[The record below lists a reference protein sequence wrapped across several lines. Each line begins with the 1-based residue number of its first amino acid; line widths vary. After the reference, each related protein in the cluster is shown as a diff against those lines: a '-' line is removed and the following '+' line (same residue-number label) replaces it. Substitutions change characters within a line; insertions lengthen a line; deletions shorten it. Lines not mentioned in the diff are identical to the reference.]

1 MLFLGILVS
10 VEVTCFQEHHFTPNS
25 FSGPPENIRNL
36 WFSDIFRGYRKKII
50 AWNGLFGSISL
61 KFQVKFRHGPLPFIL
76 FVINFHFISY
86 FWCFTLFYFSGK
98 YSNLL
103 TNRHQTP
110 RVTNVFQML
119 LGSPRLLSSIPYLN
133 ILAILCHWSL
143 SMHPENIRKPLVF
156 WYFQGGIK
164 REQWHEMY

>member
-25 FSGPPENIRNL
+25 FSVPPDL
-36 WFSDIFRGYRKKII
+36 FRGYRKKTI

-61 KFQVKFRHGPLPFIL
+61 KFQVKLRHGPLPFIL
-76 FVINFHFISY
+76 FVIHFHLISY

-98 YSNLL
+98 YSDLL

-110 RVTNVFQML
+110 RVTVFQML
-119 LGSPRLLSSIPYLN
+119 LGSPWLLSSIPYLN

-143 SMHPENIRKPLVF
+143 SIHPENIRKPLVF

-164 REQWHEMY
+164 REQWHGMY

>member
-25 FSGPPENIRNL
+25 FSVPPENIRNL
-36 WFSDIFRGYRKKII
+36 WFSDISRGYRKKII

-61 KFQVKFRHGPLPFIL
+61 KFQVKLRHAPFPFIL
-76 FVINFHFISY
+76 FIIHFQFISY

-98 YSNLL
+98 YSDLL

-110 RVTNVFQML
+110 RVTVARFPL
-119 LGSPRLLSSIPYLN
+119 IIIKYPLPKYFS
-133 ILAILCHWSL
+133 HFV
-143 SMHPENIRKPLVF
+143 PLVSF
-156 WYFQGGIK
+156 YTPWKHQKTSSFLIFSRGYKK
-164 REQWHEMY
+164 RTVAWNVLIRWR